1 LQDWELLKDTDKK
14 MKKKSRASDVV
25 KFKFWLWFQLL
36 STLFCVILEM
46 RNGLLKKNHL
56 LLWEACSLDKRLQ
69 CSIFMLL
76 FLTLACCFRWLSELC
91 MCLAGLCFW
100 WLLYRIY
107 WFAFRMKL
115 RGTINLFLVSFSVEI
130 ERRCWD

>member
-25 KFKFWLWFQLL
+25 KFQFWLWFQLL

-46 RNGLLKKNHL
+46 RNGLLKKILL

-69 CSIFMLL
+69 CSTFMLL
-76 FLTLACCFRWLSELC
+76 F
-91 MCLAGLCFW
+91 
-100 WLLYRIY
+100 
-107 WFAFRMKL
+107 
-115 RGTINLFLVSFSVEI
+115 
-130 ERRCWD
+130 